1 MWHFSPTHPR
11 KGLFTSFSAC
21 VIQQGP
27 VIWIQVLFAPLV
39 NVVGEVKTINAPT
52 QHLVVKNKSLYRR
65 MQCHQSIIP
74 KAAADPETP
83 RRFMM
88 NLTKWQ
94 AYART
99 RDTQRGL
106 RPATC
111 TQKSYNTQISCATS
125 SCTYRYIVIRP
136 NGRQVNA
143 MLSSVGYQVQQELI
157 YL

>member
-1 MWHFSPTHPR
+1 MALLSPTHPR

-39 NVVGEVKTINAPT
+39 NVVGEVETVNAPT
-52 QHLVVKNKSLYRR
+52 QHLVVKNRSLYRR
-65 MQCHQSIIP
+65 TQCHQSIIP
-74 KAAADPETP
+74 KAAADSETP

-99 RDTQRGL
+99 RNTQRSYICKTL
-106 RPATC
+106 KSATC
-111 TQKSYNTQISCATS
+111 TQISHTTLRSAAQTS
-125 SCTYRYIVIRP
+125 SYICI
-136 NGRQVNA
+136 
-143 MLSSVGYQVQQELI
+143 LTSSYAPTAGKSMRCSRA
-157 YL
+157 